1 MAKKAQNQCP
11 CLGCEHGVECI
22 VPAMWDDSAPPVD
35 QWAHER
41 EMHARRL
48 ARVRRERER
57 WEGGA

>member
-11 CLGCEHGVECI
+11 CLGCVHGVGCI
-22 VPAMWDDSAPPVD
+22 APAMWDDSPPPVN

-41 EMHARRL
+41 EMHAKRL